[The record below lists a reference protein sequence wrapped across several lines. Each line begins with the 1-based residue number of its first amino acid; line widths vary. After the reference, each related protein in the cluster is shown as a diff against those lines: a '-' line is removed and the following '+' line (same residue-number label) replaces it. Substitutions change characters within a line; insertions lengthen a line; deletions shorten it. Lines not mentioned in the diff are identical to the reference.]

1 MLEAIVELVE
11 LVESK
16 ELEEHDNSRLADAIT
31 QLNETSNFF
40 IPNPFCKTQDIVPK
54 NTFTVSHDLVFAE
67 DLHSLHKPI
76 GSKELTA
83 SCIYRCHG
91 EVRGDSQDETLILH
105 TCVDLMFNYLKQ
117 VKLELET
124 SN

>member
-1 MLEAIVELVE
+1 M
-11 LVESK
+11 ESK
-16 ELEEHDNSRLADAIT
+16 ELEEHDISRLADATT
-31 QLNETSNFF
+31 QLNEISDFF
-40 IPNPFCKTQDIVPK
+40 IPNPFDTTRNIVPK
-54 NTFTVSHDLVFAE
+54 NTLIVLHDLVFAE

-105 TCVDLMFNYLKQ
+105 TCVDIMFNYLKQ

-124 SN
+124 AN